1 MLRICLVCKVWTIL
15 DWQGGITN
23 VSFIIRQ
30 QVSSVKTTSEETH
43 TNMHCALHA
52 YLHARIHGPCSP
64 HSHMHK
70 QSQCELAQTPNTL
83 CRAAAGV
90 NAGVTR
96 HVSHSIPPAR
106 TGDSPRGQKWAKDGN
121 LIPSRK
127 SNAPASA
134 ASVIHSSCDTA
145 AMCWGLFLRNGRV
158 ELESSRI
165 SLASVWTMSWRG
177 QGTFWRSG
185 RFLSALKER
194 FW

>member
-1 MLRICLVCKVWTIL
+1 MHCVQACM
-15 DWQGGITN
+15 
-23 VSFIIRQ
+23 F
-30 QVSSVKTTSEETH
+30 TH
-43 TNMHCALHA
+43 TDTW
-52 YLHARIHGPCSP
+52 PSQS
-64 HSHMHK
+64 SHMHWELQWK
-70 QSQCELAQTPNTL
+70 LAQTPNTL

-96 HVSHSIPPAR
+96 HVSHSIPLAR

-121 LIPSRK
+121 PIPSPK
-127 SNAPASA
+127 SSAPASA

-165 SLASVWTMSWRG
+165 LLASAPTMKWRG
-177 QGTFWRSG
+177 QRTCWGSWRCLCVVKS
-185 RFLSALKER
+185 R